1 VIFSREGTEV
11 LVFFCAEN
19 FRSINEPIELNLRA
33 NNYLKRHK
41 NHVRRA
47 SKNHNFNI
55 LKNALIYGAN
65 ASGKSNIFKAIDFAQ
80 SLIVSGPN
88 LDTTT
93 GVTPFSLAEKIK
105 PNSKFYFEFF
115 SGNILFKYG
124 FELDSTK
131 IIEEE
136 LIYDFGKGDNL
147 IYRRTLD
154 KSGQYS
160 FIFDVFGPE
169 GLSDLDDEY
178 DEYDEF
184 RKSLSG
190 EDSNLLE
197 EVKEIHVLAR
207 FTPKNKLFIT
217 EIIEKSNDHS
227 LILIESFIRTPYNF
241 FQYDLVVIFPYSKY
255 LNLHRDVDKSSV
267 LKDIHLENLKCFDSS
282 IDKIKRVEVN
292 SSRFSEK
299 FLNSIKIKLK
309 NHPFRALIET
319 FEGTEY
325 RFEINEDKDVLAYVL
340 NAVHKV
346 NKSSIEFDLSEESDG
361 TLRLLDFLPI
371 LSWITKGNS
380 STTYLVDEIDR
391 SLHPLLAKK
400 FLAKFID
407 DAHKDDKSQLIVTTH
422 EAELL
427 DNDLVRRDE
436 IYFVQRER
444 DLSSKLYSLD
454 DYSSRFDADI
464 HKAYLS
470 GRYGAIPLLIEQNC
484 S

>member
-1 VIFSREGTEV
+1 V
-11 LVFFCAEN
+11 LVFFSAEN

-47 SKNHNFNI
+47 SEKHDFNI

-65 ASGKSNIFKAIDFAQ
+65 ASGKSNIFKAIEFAQ
-80 SLIVSGPN
+80 NLIISGPSQDN
-88 LDTTT
+88 ST
-93 GVTPFSLAEKIK
+93 GVTPFSLTEEIK

-115 SGNILFKYG
+115 SGTILFKLG
-124 FELDSTK
+124 FKLDSTK

-136 LIYDFGKGDNL
+136 LIYNLGKKDSL
-147 IYRRTLD
+147 AYRRILD
-154 KSGQYS
+154 ESGEYS
-160 FIFDVFGPE
+160 FTSEIFGLE
-169 GLSDLDDEY
+169 GINEIDTFKDLDVDVEEKIKNY
-178 DEYDEF
+178 
-184 RKSLSG
+184 LG
-190 EDSNLLE
+190 EERFNLFE
-197 EVKEIHVLAR
+197 EVKEINVLAR

-217 EIIEKSNDHS
+217 EIIEKSNERS
-227 LILIESFIRTPYNF
+227 LTLIEAFLRVPYNF
-241 FQYDLVVIFPYSKY
+241 FESGLVVIFPQSKY

-267 LKDIHLENLKCFDSS
+267 IKDIHLDNLKCFDSS

-292 SSRFSEK
+292 SSRFTEK
-299 FLNSIKIKLK
+299 FLNSIKLRLK
-309 NHPFRALIET
+309 NNPFIAVIET
-319 FEGTEY
+319 FEDTEY
-325 RFEINEDKDVLAYVL
+325 RFELNKEKKVLSYVL

-346 NKSSIEFDLSEESDG
+346 KNSSIEFDLSEESDG

-371 LSWITKGNS
+371 LSWIANGDS
-380 STTYLVDEIDR
+380 STAFLVDEIDR
-391 SLHPLLAKK
+391 SLHPLLAKR

-427 DNDLVRRDE
+427 DNELIRRDE

-454 DYSSRFDADI
+454 DYSSRFDTDI